1 MDPSH
6 FRSLLKKGGINVRL
20 KSKVDKKNWIDLV
33 VTRRP
38 DLHPE
43 SMEIIIYTS
52 KYFMYKSCLEVSQPA
67 SLYVEGKV
75 RIE

>member
-1 MDPSH
+1 MSIHLIFAPY
-6 FRSLLKKGGINVRL
+6 LKKKKGGINVRL

-52 KYFMYKSCLEVSQPA
+52 KNFMYK
-67 SLYVEGKV
+67 
-75 RIE
+75 